1 MQEASEPPSLY
12 HPLAPHE
19 PHAWL
24 SREGWRGEAGGPA
37 GLLPPRALG
46 WASIRAPRPARFVA
60 GEVMPPPPI
69 VPGKR
74 AEASWE
80 PLGAMNT
87 GGAQEP

>member
-1 MQEASEPPSLY
+1 MLGSL
-12 HPLAPHE
+12 E
-19 PHAWL
+19 
-24 SREGWRGEAGGPA
+24 RGGEARRGG
-37 GLLPPRALG
+37 LPGSSLPGPWGGHRSVLRGPRALWQG
-46 WASIRAPRPARFVA
+46 RLC
-60 GEVMPPPPI
+60 PPPI

>member
-12 HPLAPHE
+12 HPLTPHE

-24 SREGWRGEAGGPA
+24 SREGWRGEARGPA
-37 GLLPPRALG
+37 GLPPPWALG
-46 WASIRAPRPARFVA
+46 WASIRAPRLARCVV
-60 GEVMPPPPI
+60 GEVRPPI

-74 AEASWE
+74 AEAAWG
-80 PLGAMNT
+80 PLGAVNT